1 MQFGPVRIYLFQFVL
16 ILGFNHGAICL
27 AATQTQNPQQ
37 HSNQL
42 NEGIKLL
49 ADGKFLEA
57 VAAFNRFKQTSPQDS
72 RPYFYAGIA
81 LTEAG
86 RLTAAALELKEA
98 LRIDPQRLEYLV
110 FQANVFTRLKQKADA
125 LEALSVFEKGDD
137 PDRNLSRL
145 ETAWLWLLN
154 DVYYRLGEYENQLRV
169 LAQLAVRNQEDPRIE
184 YSRGQVFA
192 ARRDFDSAVESF
204 RKSISKSPDNA
215 PAHFELGKLLH
226 QRGEMSEAKKELL
239 QALKGDA
246 RNPDYQ
252 YRLGAVCLA
261 LNELDEATRYLTL
274 AASNSNLPEIYYSL
288 GNLYQRK
295 GDRTRSAEYRKKF
308 QELTEAQRKKED
320 REREASILLVDG
332 EKLLD
337 QGKESEARAL
347 FEQAAGLDP
356 NDWTSRAYLA
366 EMLLLSGDWQRASPY
381 LARMEE
387 LDPDS
392 VVGNYLMAKQWF
404 LLKEYEKARVYAE
417 KVKLSRPAHA
427 ELRNLLGHI
436 YLSLGRRENAKKE
449 YEEAVRLAPERSD
462 FRENLRR
469 VEKP

>member
-16 ILGFNHGAICL
+16 ILGLNHGAVCL
-27 AATQTQNPQQ
+27 AATQAQTPRQN
-37 HSNQL
+37 SNQL

-57 VAAFNRFKQTSPQDS
+57 VAAFNLFKQSSPQDS

-86 RLTAAALELKEA
+86 RLPAAALELKEA
-98 LRIDPQRLEYLV
+98 LRIDPQRLEYLI
-110 FQANVFTRLKQKADA
+110 FQANVFARLKQKADA
-125 LEALSVFEKGDD
+125 FEALSVFEIGDN
-137 PDRNLSRL
+137 PDRNLRRL

-154 DVYYRLGEYENQLRV
+154 DVYYRLGQYENQLKV
-169 LAQLAVRNQEDPRIE
+169 LALLGERTPNDDRLEFN
-184 YSRGQVFA
+184 RGQIHA
-192 ARRDFDSAVESF
+192 ARRDFDRALESF
-204 RKSISKSPDNA
+204 RKSVASSPDHA

-226 QRGEMSEAKKELL
+226 QRGEMSESKKELL

-246 RNPDYQ
+246 NNPDYQ

-261 LNELDEATRYLTL
+261 LNELEEAMKYLNL
-274 AASNSNLPEIYYSL
+274 AASNSNLPEVYYSL

-332 EKLLD
+332 EKLLN
-337 QGKESEARAL
+337 QGQQAEAQAL
-347 FEQAAGLDP
+347 FEQASGLDP
-356 NDWTSRAYLA
+356 NNWTARAYLA
-366 EMLLLSGDWQRASPY
+366 EMLLLSGDWQRAAPY
-381 LARMEE
+381 LARMEQ

-392 VVGNYLMAKQWF
+392 VVGNYLMAQQWF
-404 LLKEYEKARVYAE
+404 LRKEYEKARDYAE
-417 KVKLSRPAHA
+417 KVKQSRPAHA
-427 ELRNLLGHI
+427 ELRNLLGNI
-436 YLSLGRRENAKKE
+436 YLSLGRLENAKRE
-449 YEEAVRLAPERSD
+449 YEEAVRLAPERGD
-462 FRENLRR
+462 FRDNLRR
-469 VEKP
+469 VEKQ